1 MSAPGTEQAALRTN
15 QRSLYVQHL
24 TSRRRNGEEINLL
37 AVRFY
42 RKYHFPVIYILYA
55 VSFPSWILIL

>member
-24 TSRRRNGEEINLL
+24 TSRRLNGGKINLL

-42 RKYHFPVIYILYA
+42 RKYHFPVIYVLYSG
-55 VSFPSWILIL
+55 SFTSWILML

>member
-1 MSAPGTEQAALRTN
+1 MSDPGTEQTALRTN
-15 QRSLYVQHL
+15 QRSLNVHHL
-24 TSRRRNGEEINLL
+24 TSRRLNGGKINLL

-42 RKYHFPVIYILYA
+42 RKYHFPVIYVLYA

>member
-1 MSAPGTEQAALRTN
+1 MSAPGTEETALCTRQRT
-15 QRSLYVQHL
+15 LYVHHL
-24 TSRRRNGEEINLL
+24 INRRPNGGKINLL

-42 RKYHFPVIYILYA
+42 RKYHFPVIYCLYA

>member
-42 RKYHFPVIYILYA
+42 RKYHFPVIYIL
-55 VSFPSWILIL
+55 